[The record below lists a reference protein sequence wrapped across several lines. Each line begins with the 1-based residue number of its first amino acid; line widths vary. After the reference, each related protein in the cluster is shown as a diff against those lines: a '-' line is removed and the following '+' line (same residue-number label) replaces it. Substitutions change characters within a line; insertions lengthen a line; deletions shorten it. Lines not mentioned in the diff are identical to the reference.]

1 MFLVV
6 IQLIYL
12 IDPPGRSLGFDALL
26 WRRRRTPPGR
36 INSANPR
43 RLNGTHRS
51 LQIAG
56 ERFQHA

>member
-26 WRRRRTPPGR
+26 WRRRGIQPGGSTPLVLV
-36 INSANPR
+36 A
-43 RLNGTHRS
+43 
-51 LQIAG
+51 
-56 ERFQHA
+56 